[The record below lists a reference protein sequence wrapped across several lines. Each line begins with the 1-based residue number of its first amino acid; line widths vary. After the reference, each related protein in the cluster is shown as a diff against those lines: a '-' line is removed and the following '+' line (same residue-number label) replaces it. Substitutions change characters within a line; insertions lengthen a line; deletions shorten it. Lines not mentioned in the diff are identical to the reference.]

1 MEEYM
6 KLPNGF
12 GLRSG
17 KVGKLERALYR
28 VKQAG

>member
-12 GLRSG
+12 GLRSSE
-17 KVGKLERALYR
+17 VGKLERALYR